1 MRRRRRHSDVAQP
14 DDVGLGTLSPERRP
28 VRSTPQTRRWSST
41 GTLDPSVPGRAPN
54 WPVLVAPQVRGASPC
69 AASSDPDDWYP
80 AWGVARWK
88 TVLRGH
94 LNAVVR

>member
-1 MRRRRRHSDVAQP
+1 ILLDGFRRHGTPRGRPRDPQP
-14 DDVGLGTLSPERRP
+14 GERR
-28 VRSTPQTRRWSST
+28 TREKHSSNSRWSTT

-54 WPVLVAPQVRGASPC
+54 WSVLVTPPVRGASPC

-80 AWGVARWK
+80 AWGVARRK